1 MSVAAVG
8 GAGSGFGISG
18 ALATDSPARA
28 GAGAGATGA
37 DGKSFGDMVQGG
49 LEAVSQQEFA
59 ADDLVNAMASGQDVS
74 IHEVMTATTKANLS
88 IDLLVQVR
96 NKAVEAYRE
105 IMNMQV

>member
-8 GAGSGFGISG
+8 GAGAGFGISG
-18 ALATDSPARA
+18 ALATDSPAR
-28 GAGAGATGA
+28 GAGATGA

-49 LEAVSQQEFA
+49 LQAVSQQEFQ
-59 ADDLVNAMASGQDVS
+59 ADGLVNALATGQDVS